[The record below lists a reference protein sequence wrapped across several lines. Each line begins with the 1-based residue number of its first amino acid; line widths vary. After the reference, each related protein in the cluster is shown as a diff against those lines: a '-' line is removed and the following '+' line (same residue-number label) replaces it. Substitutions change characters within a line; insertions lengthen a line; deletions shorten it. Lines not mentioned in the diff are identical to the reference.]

1 MDDNS
6 PLFHVFNVP
15 KSRIKR
21 TVMLQV
27 PWASVH
33 DQYVMLFIENYECVI
48 TTYGT
53 EQMWLLIVEDDF
65 KDILK

>member
-53 EQMWLLIVEDDF
+53 EQM
-65 KDILK
+65 